1 MSKKRNNFL
10 EKYTPAQ
17 ALAFA
22 IQAYEDQGFVRSREG
37 YQKYDTDGNP
47 TVYIDDNK
55 TVILNRMTAGDQS
68 DESYTTTAEEIIEKF
83 NGKLMVKKLTGKLT
97 NFEKGVT
104 DSFVKPLSN
113 FSVAVIASIPHMNEV
128 DKKRSIVEDRLE
140 LLKFKSE
147 YFAEPKTRHE
157 IEVEVLDVKYI
168 QSSNI
173 YMITAVHNNKDVL
186 KFWWRDQPDLS
197 DIIDGKMIKICGTV
211 NKHEIGKY
219 SGCMETMLNRVKI
232 ISN

>member
-1 MSKKRNNFL
+1 MGKKVNKHL
-10 EKYTPAQ
+10 ENYTPTQ
-17 ALAFA
+17 VVAFA
-22 IQAYEDQGFVRSREG
+22 IEEYENQGFIRSNEG
-37 YQKYDTDGNP
+37 YTVYDDDGNA
-47 TVYIDDNK
+47 TGRIDDNK
-55 TVILNRMTAGDQS
+55 TVILNRMIKS
-68 DESYTTTAEEIIEKF
+68 EVPNESYLEQATALVEKF

-128 DKKRSIVEDRLE
+128 DKKRSIIEDRLE

-173 YMITAVHNNKDVL
+173 YMITAVHNDKDVL

-197 DIIDGKMIKICGTV
+197 DIIDGKMIKIRGTV